1 MAPLADYLDLHV
13 EVHIQDSLARV
24 HAETAQGL
32 EVVLPP
38 LPAGLH
44 RISVSINGV
53 SIRAQGWGEHL
64 PLILGL
70 FDGLVI

>member
-1 MAPLADYLDLHV
+1 MLSHTGGESLFIGMVLLVDYTDLDV

-24 HAETAQGL
+24 HEKTAQGL

-38 LPAGLH
+38 LPTGLH

-53 SIRAQGWGEHL
+53 SIRSQG
-64 PLILGL
+64 
-70 FDGLVI
+70 